1 MPNPL
6 RTGLLGP
13 LPRSS
18 LAERSL
24 SPRYTG
30 EVDELIRQLKRI
42 YVLLDDSERRAL
54 GSVDVTPT
62 QVGLLAAVSRRDG
75 GLSVTALASELLCTR
90 GNATRLVATA
100 GHEQDQRLVLIRLTE
115 RGRRLLAQA
124 REALADNAAHLQQHL
139 TPGHLDGIKQMS
151 EELVTALEH
160 RLADTHPAQRRRSPA
175 PIHGTVPTRTARTP

>member
-1 MPNPL
+1 M
-6 RTGLLGP
+6 
-13 LPRSS
+13 
-18 LAERSL
+18 
-24 SPRYTG
+24 
-30 EVDELIRQLKRI
+30 DELIRQLKKI

-90 GNATRLVATA
+90 SNATRLVKRMEKQGLLATA

-124 REALADNAAHLQQHL
+124 QEALADNAAHLQQHL
-139 TPGHLDGIKQMS
+139 TPGHLDRIKQMS

-160 RLADTHPAQRRRSPA
+160 RLADTHHHNTATPGQRPDQRSQM
-175 PIHGTVPTRTARTP
+175 GRTDAHT